1 MRRRRRSP
9 SEYCSR
15 ICTMPPAKK
24 GSQLRQAPDN
34 EHWIARSGVATR
46 RVSAAASGSSGENAG
61 STPSAA
67 APGAA
72 IIGGKRSRRASAPNQ
87 KASVASLRSRA
98 PQSAAEAVGRVLR
111 SRASPAAGS
120 SSGQHNIAAAAV
132 ARGNSKRKANHESN
146 VSAAQLHSA
155 FLLSPK

>member
-1 MRRRRRSP
+1 
-9 SEYCSR
+9 
-15 ICTMPPAKK
+15 MPPAKK

-72 IIGGKRSRRASAPNQ
+72 IIGGKRSRRASAPNE

-98 PQSAAEAVGRVLR
+98 PQSAAEAVGRALR
-111 SRASPAAGS
+111 KRPAEPASGAAGS
-120 SSGQHNIAAAAV
+120 SSGSIVAAAV
-132 ARGNSKRKANHESN
+132 AHGKRAAAAKGKVRANG
-146 VSAAQLHSA
+146 QT
-155 FLLSPK
+155 